1 MDEMSITQW
10 AMEDRPREK
19 LMAHGPAALSNAELL
34 AILIGS
40 GQPGVSAVTLMKQIL
55 HDCQDMLNVL
65 GKKSLTELTH
75 YKGIGE
81 AKAIT
86 IMAACELG
94 KRRQMEEVRKRD
106 RMNSSKD
113 IYDLMVERLRDKDVE
128 EAWVVLMNQNFRL
141 IKEVQLSHGG
151 INETA
156 VDVRIALKHA
166 LLNNATVIALCH
178 NHPSGNTHPSKED
191 DRLTE
196 RFKKAS
202 DLMRISLLDH
212 VIVTDGN
219 YYSYRDEGRL

>member
-1 MDEMSITQW
+1 MDEMSITHW

-19 LMAHGPAALSNAELL
+19 LMAQGAAALTNAELL

-55 HDCQDMLNVL
+55 HDCGDQLSML
-65 GKKSLTELTH
+65 GKRSLDELQS

-94 KRRQMEEVRKRD
+94 KRRQMEVVRKRE
-106 RMNSSKD
+106 RMDSPQK
-113 IYDLMVERLRDKDVE
+113 IYELMVDRLRDLEVE
-128 EAWVVLMNQNFRL
+128 QSWVVLLNQNYGL
-141 IKEVQLSHGG
+141 IKEVQLSQGG

-156 VDVRIALKHA
+156 VDVRLALKQA

-178 NHPSGNTHPSKED
+178 NHPSGSTHPSRPD
-191 DRLTE
+191 DLLTE
-196 RFKKAS
+196 RFKKAC
-202 DLMRISLLDH
+202 DMMCIHLLDH
-212 VIVTDGN
+212 VIVTDGE
-219 YYSYRDEGRL
+219 YYSYRDHGRL

>member
-141 IKEVQLSHGG
+141 IKEVQRSPGG
-151 INETA
+151 INKTA